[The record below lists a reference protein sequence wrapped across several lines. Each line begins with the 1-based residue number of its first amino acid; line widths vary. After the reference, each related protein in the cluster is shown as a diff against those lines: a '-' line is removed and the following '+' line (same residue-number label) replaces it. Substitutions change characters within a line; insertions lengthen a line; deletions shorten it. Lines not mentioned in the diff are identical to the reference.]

1 MITVFI
7 TYFLLGLVISITPGA
22 MTVQMVNQALRKG
35 FLSGWFVGLGGM
47 TIDLTLIVLVY
58 FGFSHFLAHP
68 MVELIMWLIGS
79 IFLLIIGI
87 DSLKESKNKVDFSKA
102 TPKKSLAKAFTSGFL
117 MAVSPGNIVFW
128 IGIFGP
134 LIISSINGANQAHF
148 AVVALG
154 ILLGI
159 LVHDIGLM
167 SIVHFSR
174 RFLNQTVLRW
184 SAIVAAIILFGLSA
198 YFGYEFIHQLKTYV

>member
-1 MITVFI
+1 
-7 TYFLLGLVISITPGA
+7 

-47 TIDLTLIVLVY
+47 TIDLALIILVY

-68 MVELIMWLIGS
+68 VVELIMWFVGS

-87 DSLKESKNKVDFSKA
+87 DSLKESRNKVDFSN
-102 TPKKSLAKAFTSGFL
+102 TTTKKSLTKAYTSGFL
-117 MAVSPGNIVFW
+117 MAISPGNIVFW

-134 LIISSINGANQAHF
+134 LLISSVTGENQGHF
-148 AVVALG
+148 VMVALG

-174 RFLNQTVLRW
+174 RFLNQTVLKW
-184 SAIVAAIILFGLSA
+184 SAIVAAIILFGFSI
-198 YFGYEFIHQLKTYV
+198 YFGYEFVHQLKSYV